1 MFETP
6 IKISLLLD
14 AKLDWLKESAI
25 CADFLND
32 DCPLNEKCT
41 LQHNLYKTPY
51 LWQHKDFSGTSWVNF
66 DKDTNE
72 NIEKAFCDPSK
83 TNSDSDNH
91 PFQIWFKQIPSVSK
105 THFTNDSFSML
116 YRRLSTRSS
125 VIDNKN
131 AKQGVT
137 HWKWYWEKSVNVWE
151 EYKTWVGLFF
161 TFFLP
166 VFFLYSFFSLCYRL
180 QVSHCLELICKN

>member
-1 MFETP
+1 M
-6 IKISLLLD
+6 
-14 AKLDWLKESAI
+14 
-25 CADFLND
+25 
-32 DCPLNEKCT
+32 
-41 LQHNLYKTPY
+41 
-51 LWQHKDFSGTSWVNF
+51 SWANF

-72 NIEKAFCDPSK
+72 NIEKAFCNPSK
-83 TNSDSDNH
+83 TNSDSGNH
-91 PFQIWFKQIPSVSK
+91 PFQISFKQIPSVSK

-161 TFFLP
+161 YILSS
-166 VFFLYSFFSLCYRL
+166 SFFSLEISEWNVIDYKFCT
-180 QVSHCLELICKN
+180 V